1 MKVNKIYLYLNF
13 AGNGGMAMN
22 YSFID
27 FQRISKALTTS
38 TEALRN
44 EIQTDEMQLAELQ
57 EAENN
62 LRQALSFGLSTPK

>member
-1 MKVNKIYLYLNF
+1 
-13 AGNGGMAMN
+13 MN

-27 FQRISKALTTS
+27 FQRISKALTSS

-44 EIQTDEMQLAELQ
+44 EFQSDDVQMAEMQ

-62 LRQALSFGLSTPK
+62 FRQALSFGLSNPK

>member
-1 MKVNKIYLYLNF
+1 
-13 AGNGGMAMN
+13 MAMN

-27 FQRISKALTTS
+27 FQRISKALSSS

-44 EIQTDEMQLAELQ
+44 EFEADAVQLAEMQ

-62 LRQALSFGLSTPK
+62 FRQALSFGLSNPK

>member
-1 MKVNKIYLYLNF
+1 
-13 AGNGGMAMN
+13 MN

-27 FQRISKALTTS
+27 FQRISKALSTS

-44 EIQTDEMQLAELQ
+44 EFQADELQLAELQ

-62 LRQALSFGLSTPK
+62 FRQALSFGLSNAK

>member
-1 MKVNKIYLYLNF
+1 MQGNKIDLYLHF
-13 AGNGGMAMN
+13 VWNGGMAMN

-44 EIQTDEMQLAELQ
+44 EFQVDELQLAELQ

-62 LRQALSFGLSTPK
+62 FRQALSFGLSNAK

>member
-1 MKVNKIYLYLNF
+1 
-13 AGNGGMAMN
+13 MN

-27 FQRISKALTTS
+27 FQRISKALSSS

-44 EIQTDEMQLAELQ
+44 ELHADEFQLADLK

-62 LRQALSFGLSTPK
+62 FRQALSFGLSNAK

>member
-1 MKVNKIYLYLNF
+1 ME
-13 AGNGGMAMN
+13 GMAMN

-27 FQRISKALTTS
+27 FHRISKALSTS
-38 TEALRN
+38 SEALRN
-44 EIQTDEMQLAELQ
+44 ELPDEVQLADLQ

>member
-1 MKVNKIYLYLNF
+1 
-13 AGNGGMAMN
+13 MAMN

-27 FQRISKALTTS
+27 FQRISKALSTS

-44 EIQTDEMQLAELQ
+44 EFQTDELQLAELQ

-62 LRQALSFGLSTPK
+62 FRQALSFGLSNAK

>member
-1 MKVNKIYLYLNF
+1 
-13 AGNGGMAMN
+13 MN

-27 FQRISKALTTS
+27 FHRISRALTSS

-44 EIQTDEMQLAELQ
+44 EMQADEMQLSDLQ

-62 LRQALSFGLSTPK
+62 FRQALSFGLSNPK